1 MNNLMMKIKK
11 MMRTILINQ
20 KFLIN
25 KNFVYHIIIKKNLMK
40 IMMKFSQIN
49 NNNKNKQ
56 NKQKNNNNLDNQT
69 DQINQILL
77 KKLIIQKLY

>member
-1 MNNLMMKIKK
+1 
-11 MMRTILINQ
+11 MMRTYLINQ

-25 KNFVYHIIIKKNLMK
+25 RNFIYHIIMKKNLMK

-49 NNNKNKQ
+49 NNNKIKQ
-56 NKQKNNNNLDNQT
+56 NNNNNLDNQT
-69 DQINQILL
+69 DQINQIFL